1 MIYEFTFHA
10 SRFTITIGY
19 SVFPV
24 SLAPSRD
31 ERHEDAEPP
40 GLDRRLRR
48 AVELAV
54 PVQVDVLQPIVGRAV
69 RRVGVEEAVGR
80 AVGAPA
86 PLPWDDRRRDQHGIG
101 APGRAAAV
109 QAESVVVLLGDG
121 APEDHHAA
129 RP

>member
-1 MIYEFTFHA
+1 MIHKFTFHA

-31 ERHEDAEPP
+31 ERHEDPEPP

-54 PVQVDVLQPIVGRAV
+54 PVQVDVLQPIVYQTI
-69 RRVGVEEAVGR
+69 RRVGVKEAVGR
-80 AVGAPA
+80 AAGAPA
-86 PLPWDDRRRDQHGIG
+86 PLPWDDRRRDQRSVG
-101 APGRAAAV
+101 AP
-109 QAESVVVLLGDG
+109 
-121 APEDHHAA
+121 
-129 RP
+129 